1 MKLKT
6 DLKMHNILFCTT
18 SDVGYSME
26 RLMLL
31 ENMDNLQYGQYVLI
45 EGYHCSC
52 YDFDECTWDA
62 IELNQEELIT
72 LLKNISE
79 YENLRQELKKF
90 LIHYSYD
97 FKKELEEK

>member
-1 MKLKT
+1 
-6 DLKMHNILFCTT
+6 MHNILFCTT
-18 SDVGYSME
+18 SSVDYEME

-31 ENMDNLQYGQYVLI
+31 EKMDNLQYDQYVLV

-52 YDFDECTWDA
+52 YDFDDCIWEA
-62 IELNQEELIT
+62 IELNEKELIT

-90 LIHYSYD
+90 LINYSYD
-97 FKKELEEK
+97 FKEELEANNENN